1 MLKENQDIFDKIMLF
16 PGLRL
21 LEPVYRRYKQP
32 LLYLFFGVL
41 TTVLNLFVFWLCT
54 KALPPLWANAAAW
67 VAGVIFA
74 YVTNRIW
81 VFRSRRRKVWKE
93 FLSFSAGRLAT
104 LGIEELMLWAGIDL
118 LHLNAMPVKLAAQ
131 VLVVIGNYAV
141 SKVLVFHQN

>member
-1 MLKENQDIFDKIMLF
+1 MNEHWDIFDKIMTL

-21 LEPVYRRYKQP
+21 LEPLYRRYKQP

-41 TTVLNLFVFWLCT
+41 TTALNLFVFWLCA

-67 VAGVIFA
+67 VAGVVFA
-74 YVTNRIW
+74 YVTNRVW
-81 VFRSRRRKVWKE
+81 VFQSRSGRVWKE

-118 LHLNAMPVKLAAQ
+118 LHLDAMPVKLAAQ
-131 VLVVIGNYAV
+131 VLVVIGNYVV
-141 SKVLVFHQN
+141 SKLFVFR